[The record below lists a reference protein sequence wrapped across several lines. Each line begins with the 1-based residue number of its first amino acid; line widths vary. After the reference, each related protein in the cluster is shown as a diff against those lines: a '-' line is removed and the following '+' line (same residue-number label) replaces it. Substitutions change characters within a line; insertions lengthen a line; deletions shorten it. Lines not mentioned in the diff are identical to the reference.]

1 MDALLYL
8 AKEGK
13 VSGPFDAQKVESMKQ
28 SGDFYT
34 YEWMWDGKS
43 PDWAPVPRK
52 LSSPPNLPAEA
63 TKTVTKVAAPTPAAT
78 VAKTAAHPAATSP
91 TVAIAAAQPARQS
104 RFQGV
109 EIKASSK
116 TFFAVIFDNRQ
127 AIGGEVTQAHSRGAH
142 FVSTPSQTV
151 PLSKGTRASVDLLD
165 ETTDRSTKIPSTI
178 ESVTR
183 MGDRWVLELAW
194 DACPLLD
201 DSK

>member
-63 TKTVTKVAAPTPAAT
+63 TKTLKKVPGPADSSTPGVNTPSLAP
-78 VAKTAAHPAATSP
+78 
-91 TVAIAAAQPARQS
+91 AAAQPARQS

-178 ESVTR
+178 ESVSR

-201 DSK
+201 DAT